1 MRFSGPDDHDRTMS
15 PRDVPVDELVGRALV
30 KDAAELAA
38 NLPLLDPADRRT
50 QRALD
55 RWFCSWSEQLRTY
68 FDAVSSIL
76 VPVATGRGVV
86 DEQWC
91 ETIADDLAA
100 IDELVSALGDAIGIV
115 AMELGDRDVWL
126 GRASVLADQLASFV
140 RNQVSQHRRIAT
152 LTRAHLSAEER
163 RAVNETTVRWLG
175 SWQARRTVPSLLGQ
189 LEPDERDAVLAAAP
203 VTTSWWWRV
212 GRGHRMSAVPAPT
225 SN

>member
-1 MRFSGPDDHDRTMS
+1 MS
-15 PRDVPVDELVGRALV
+15 PRDLPVDELVGRALV
-30 KDAAELAA
+30 MDAAELAA
-38 NLPLLDPADRRT
+38 NLPLLDAADRRAS
-50 QRALD
+50 RALD

-86 DEQWC
+86 DDQWC

-163 RAVNETTVRWLG
+163 RGFNETTVRWLG
-175 SWQARRTVPSLLGQ
+175 SWQARRTVPSLLAQ
-189 LEPDERDAVLAAAP
+189 LDPDERDAVLAAAP